1 MKAVVFPGQG
11 SQYVGMVA
19 ERYQSDP
26 FVRKIVDHADEI
38 LEFSLSNIMFEG
50 PEECLKQTE
59 FTQPALYVHS
69 MAVFQIAEISPD
81 CVAGHSLGEFSALTA
96 AGVLS
101 FEDGLK
107 LVRLRGQLMQAAGEL
122 SSGGMGAIIGLEDKV
137 VAQICDD
144 ISEES
149 NEIVVPA
156 NYNSSGQIVIS
167 GHSNAVNLAL
177 NASKEIGAKMAI
189 PLSVS
194 GAFHSPLMQSAYDEF
209 KLSLDKVS
217 FVDAEVPVYSNVNAT
232 SSKSANE
239 LKNNVLHQLLEPVLW
254 TQTIEQMVLD
264 GVKEVVE
271 LGPGNVLQGL
281 IKRIDRSLQL
291 SGIQ

>member
-11 SQYVGMVA
+11 SQNVGMA
-19 ERYQSDP
+19 SERYHAEP
-26 FVRKIVDHADEI
+26 AVKKIIDQADEI
-38 LEFSLSNIMFEG
+38 LGFSLSNIMFEG
-50 PEECLKQTE
+50 PEESLKQTE

-69 MAVFQIAEISPD
+69 MAVFQTSEISPD

-122 SSGGMGAIIGLEDKV
+122 SNGGMGAIIGLEDKV
-137 VAQICDD
+137 VAQICDN

-189 PLSVS
+189 PLAVS

-209 KLSLDKVS
+209 KLSLEKVS

-232 SSKSANE
+232 PSKSADE

-254 TQTIEQMVLD
+254 TQTIEQMVSN

-271 LGPGNVLQGL
+271 LGPGKVLQGL